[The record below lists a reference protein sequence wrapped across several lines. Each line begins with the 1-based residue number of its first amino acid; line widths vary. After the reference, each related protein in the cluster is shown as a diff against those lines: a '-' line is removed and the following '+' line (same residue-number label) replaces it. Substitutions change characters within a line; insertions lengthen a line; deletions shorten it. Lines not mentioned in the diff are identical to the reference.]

1 MNIRINRSS
10 QTPIYLQIK
19 CAIQNLILSGELS
32 PGYKMP
38 AERKL
43 AGELDIHRNTV
54 IKAYGELVDEGYL
67 IVSSKRPKG
76 LLCQRRLPTTECHS
90 SAFSRWRK

>member
-67 IVSSKRPKG
+67 IGRRVTLS
-76 LLCQRRLPTTECHS
+76 RRLPTTECHS

>member
-67 IVSSKRPKG
+67 IVSSKAAERVT
-76 LLCQRRLPTTECHS
+76 LSRRLPTTECHS

>member
-54 IKAYGELVDEGYL
+54 IKAY
-67 IVSSKRPKG
+67 
-76 LLCQRRLPTTECHS
+76 
-90 SAFSRWRK
+90 

>member
-67 IVSSKRPKG
+67 IVSRSGRRVT
-76 LLCQRRLPTTECHS
+76 LSRRLPTTECHS

>member
-43 AGELDIHRNTV
+43 AGELDTKETGFPACTLRIGTGR
-54 IKAYGELVDEGYL
+54 
-67 IVSSKRPKG
+67 
-76 LLCQRRLPTTECHS
+76 
-90 SAFSRWRK
+90 